1 EANASASAERI
12 RQRESELA
20 AASANRHTLEGKLGD
35 TEAALKE
42 SEARALADRT
52 AMQQQSAQRQA
63 EFDAQLA
70 RAIDARNRESEA
82 RNIVERNLAEHRVTA
97 EQTRQRLVDQSAA
110 VTAE

>member
-70 RAIDARNRESEA
+70 REIDARNREIEA
-82 RNIVERNLAEHRVTA
+82 RNIVEGAVAETPVVGGEPRT
-97 EQTRQRLVDQSAA
+97 E
-110 VTAE
+110 